1 MIKVELND
9 ASIRQALMQAQSR
22 MTNMRPLMAGIAN
35 KMLVSIHSRLF
46 KPGEYALIY
55 ALHGCRERFQST
67 PDYLNRENNA
77 DSSAIRHRQ
86 CFNPLPII

>member
-46 KPGEYALIY
+46 KPGELSVLLSCPQVSNA
-55 ALHGCRERFQST
+55 FQST
-67 PDYLNRENNA
+67 PDYLNRENTT
-77 DSSAIRHRQ
+77 DY
-86 CFNPLPII
+86 

>member
-46 KPGEYALIY
+46 KPGESAP
-55 ALHGCRERFQST
+55 A
-67 PDYLNRENNA
+67 A
-77 DSSAIRHRQ
+77 DTMYIVTG
-86 CFNPLPII
+86 FNPLPII

>member
-46 KPGEYALIY
+46 KPGEWRLTV
-55 ALHGCRERFQST
+55 CRMQT
-67 PDYLNRENNA
+67 T
-77 DSSAIRHRQ
+77 
-86 CFNPLPII
+86 

>member
-46 KPGEYALIY
+46 KPGESL
-55 ALHGCRERFQST
+55 
-67 PDYLNRENNA
+67 D
-77 DSSAIRHRQ
+77 DSSGGMGLG
-86 CFNPLPII
+86 FNPLPII